1 MLQSNCGIVNPKN
14 EDRCHKKV
22 DNSIKNGFIQPMN
35 LLFSKN
41 LKNKELI
48 GTIEDIQ
55 TEVALYQTNP
65 EYSAPELLLKE
76 VKRIVTTSN
85 KT

>member
-1 MLQSNCGIVNPKN
+1 
-14 EDRCHKKV
+14 
-22 DNSIKNGFIQPMN
+22 MN
-35 LLFSKN
+35 LLFSKK

-48 GTIEDIQ
+48 GTIENIQ

-65 EYSAPELLLKE
+65 EYNAHELLLKE

-85 KT
+85 KPQLNYGF